1 MSIKFGLTFSFHTF
15 TVIKT
20 NLHSKLVNMSKSSN
34 STMNTAVF
42 INIKSIQNY
51 VFNTNKLKHVVG
63 ASHIVKHAFDFFNP
77 SVEENINSEEDIEVG
92 YIGGGNALLF
102 FKDKSK
108 AEEIIMKFTKK
119 ALIHYP
125 GLVFG
130 IGMQN
135 TINNSMLKG
144 DDYKKL
150 MKELVKNVGVN
161 LNNHYPITNILKH
174 GITAD
179 CPYSGLS
186 AEFYYDLKQQ
196 YISRSV
202 KPKVDVTILQKVFDA
217 DKLLLKEAE
226 FDDTFVFASEFED
239 MGQVKGVD
247 SHIAIVHIDGNGI
260 GKKFQ
265 DSKSLE
271 ESKKLSTATKEIIV
285 NSFIEVLK
293 EIRQLVT
300 EEIIDIQGIEEK
312 VLPLRPIILSGDEI
326 TFVCNSK
333 LGIWIAQRF
342 MKHFSSSKNGE
353 KSVNFT
359 ACAGVCITKTKYPF
373 YRGYQLAVELCEHAK
388 EAFSKNGKQGNWLDF
403 HLAQTDISDELS
415 QIRQKQYTD
424 ANGNSLLKRPYNT
437 YDLDKAIKK
446 TIKLSDKLPEGWTKE
461 LRDVLYEGENAWQLW
476 MKKADW
482 RKKDYK
488 FTDDGKTVSKD
499 QYYDLIELH
508 EIIDN
513 KLFTNCQFDNNERI

>member
-1 MSIKFGLTFSFHTF
+1 
-15 TVIKT
+15 
-20 NLHSKLVNMSKSSN
+20 
-34 STMNTAVF
+34 MNTAVF
-42 INIKSIQNY
+42 INVKSIQSY

-63 ASHIVKHAFDFFNP
+63 ASHIVRNAFDFFNP
-77 SVEENINSEEDIEVG
+77 SDKQVIEENGDFEVG

-102 FKDKSK
+102 FKEKSK
-108 AEEIIMKFTKK
+108 AEEKIRAFTKNAIIK
-119 ALIHYP
+119 YP

-130 IGMQN
+130 IGMQDLEN
-135 TINNSMLKG
+135 NNSLSG

-150 MKELVKNVGVN
+150 MKGLVKSAGVN
-161 LNNHYPITNILKH
+161 LSEHYPVTNILKH

-202 KPKVDVTILQKVFDA
+202 KPKVDVTRWQKVIDM
-217 DKLLLKEAE
+217 DKLLLKKAG
-226 FDDTFVFASEFED
+226 FDDNFVFASEFKD
-239 MGQVKGVD
+239 MGQEKGVD

-260 GKKFQ
+260 GIKFQ
-265 DSKSLE
+265 ESKSLE
-271 ESKKLSTATKEIIV
+271 ESRKLSDATKEIIEK
-285 NSFIEVLK
+285 SFSEVLK
-293 EIRQLVT
+293 EIKELV
-300 EEIIDIQGIEEK
+300 DKKQIEVGEGK
-312 VLPLRPIILSGDEI
+312 VKILPLRPIILSGDEI

-333 LGIWIAQRF
+333 LGIWIARRF
-342 MKHFSSSKNGE
+342 MEHFSKPNKEIAIS
-353 KSVNFT
+353 FT

-388 EAFSKNGKQGNWLDF
+388 EAYSKNGKQGNWLDF

-415 QIRQKQYTD
+415 QMRQKQYTD

-437 YDLDKAIKK
+437 GDLDKAIKK

-461 LRDVLYEGENAWQLW
+461 LRDVLYEVENAWQLW
-476 MKKADW
+476 RKKADW
-482 RKKDYK
+482 REKDYK
-488 FTDDGKTVSKD
+488 FTDDGNTVSKD